1 MPTLEPIASPPSGR
15 DTPPDPIYLW
25 AKLSKHD
32 TGRGYHPVLCHL
44 IDVAAVAHALWRL
57 VLTPGER
64 DAIAATLGVD
74 TERAGRW
81 IAFWA
86 GLHDLGKI
94 SPAFQAQNGTARQW
108 VEAAGFP
115 FPRPPR
121 PAPHG
126 TITAVTLDDALAGFG
141 LPYELIDNLRISI
154 GGHHGAFPHV
164 GDRPDRAKSVGGG
177 YWSLAREQVAM
188 DLADCFDIRPNDGPL
203 QLPATTAIWLA
214 GFVSI
219 ADWIGS
225 NDDYFPYNMADPDG
239 APQIPRDAYHVSA
252 KNKAERALDHLG
264 WTSWTGP
271 STVRSIRDL
280 FPFIEHPHQVQLAAE
295 RLATSVTDPCLIV
308 IEAPMGEGKTEAAF
322 FLADYWSASSR
333 PRGTYIALPTRA
345 TSDQIFSRFRE
356 FLARRFPGEQIN
368 LQLLHGHAALSAE
381 FEILRQ
387 RERRDFAPNQV
398 FDDDAMASPA
408 IDAELGA
415 VAAAE
420 WFTYRKR
427 GLLAP
432 FGVGTIDQA
441 LLAVLQTRHYFVRLF
456 GLSSKTVIIDEVHAY
471 DAYMSTL
478 LERLLEWLAVLGSPV
493 ILLSATLPAERR
505 SALLEAYARGLD
517 RPSIAVPEVP
527 YPRLSWV
534 DRDAEGARHVDA
546 STLSTKQVQITWL
559 TSTGDRQAALSS
571 LSQRLH
577 TEINQG
583 GCAVVVCNTVRR
595 AQETFLALSQQ
606 MQGLADDGFPLL
618 DLLHARYLARD
629 RQQREWRT
637 LRRFGKAGTVVEGEE
652 VRRPHR
658 AVLVATQIVEQS
670 LDLDFDLLVTDIA
683 PADLVLQR
691 IGRLH
696 RHRDRER
703 YGLCEPK
710 VWIIPAE
717 ERNGVPAFDEGSSA
731 VYDSHILLRSWLA
744 LKDRDVLTIP
754 DDVETLI
761 AAVYDDQ
768 PCPAGASAAIQNAWD
783 TTFSTMMTRRDRDQF
798 LARNRRILSPTSPDN
813 LLGDRNQA
821 LSEEDDPAI
830 HQSVQALTRLGDP
843 TVNVV
848 CLTLAER
855 TDFRS
860 SERPSTRRA
869 AWLLQRSVAIGN
881 RRIIGHLLALP
892 IPSGWQRSPL
902 LRYHRLLE
910 LDANGA
916 CQIGQHRLR
925 LDREL
930 GVVIE

>member
-1 MPTLEPIASPPSGR
+1 M
-15 DTPPDPIYLW
+15 
-25 AKLSKHD
+25 
-32 TGRGYHPVLCHL
+32 
-44 IDVAAVAHALWRL
+44 VAHALWRL

-64 DAIAATLGVD
+64 DAIAAAIGTD

-94 SPAFQAQNGTARQW
+94 SPAFQSQNDTARRW

-121 PAPHG
+121 PAPHA
-126 TITAVTLDDALAGFG
+126 TITTVTLEAVLSDFHLPDA
-141 LPYELIDNLRISI
+141 LIDNLRIAI
-154 GGHHGAFPHV
+154 GGHHGTFPSY
-164 GDRPDRAKSVGGG
+164 GDQPDRAKSVGKGV
-177 YWSLAREQVAM
+177 WSVARASVTKNLAER
-188 DLADCFDIRPNDGPL
+188 LTIRPPDAPL
-203 QLPATTAIWLA
+203 HLPAATALWLA
-214 GFVSI
+214 GFVSV

-225 NDDYFPYNMADPDG
+225 NDDYFPHNMADPDA
-239 APQIPRDAYHVSA
+239 APRLPLDAYHVSA
-252 KNKAERALDHLG
+252 ADNAERALDHLG
-264 WTSWTGP
+264 WTSWSNP
-271 STVRSIRDL
+271 PTVRRFRDL
-280 FPFIEHPHQVQLAAE
+280 FPSIQHPHQVQIAAE
-295 RLATSVTDPCLIV
+295 QLVASVTDPCLIV
-308 IEAPMGEGKTEAAF
+308 VESPMGEGKTEAAF

-345 TSDQIFSRFRE
+345 TSDQIFARFRE

-387 RERRDFAPNQV
+387 RGRRDFAPNQI
-398 FDDDAMASPA
+398 FDDDATAAQVTDP
-408 IDAELGA
+408 ELGA

-456 GLSSKTVIIDEVHAY
+456 GLGSKTVIIDEVHAY

-505 SALLEAYARGLD
+505 SALLNAYARGLD
-517 RPSIAVPEVP
+517 RPFIAVPEVP

-534 DRDAEGARHVDA
+534 DCDAEGARHVDA
-546 STLSTKQVQITWL
+546 SKLSTKRVQIRWVSPVAEAPAASSDL
-559 TSTGDRQAALSS
+559 EQQLYAAL
-571 LSQRLH
+571 
-577 TEINQG
+577 NQG
-583 GCAVVVCNTVRR
+583 GCAVVVCNTVRS
-595 AQETFLALSQQ
+595 AQETFRALSQQ
-606 MQGLADDGFPLL
+606 FPGLAEDGAPVL

-629 RQQREWRT
+629 RRQREQRT
-637 LRRFGKAGTVVEGEE
+637 LRRFGKAGAVVEGEE

-696 RHRDRER
+696 RHLGRPR
-703 YGLCEPK
+703 YELSRPE
-710 VWIIPAE
+710 VWIVPPE
-717 ERNGVPAFDEGSSA
+717 DENGVPVFDRGSLA
-731 VYDSHILLRSWLA
+731 VYEEHILLRSWLA
-744 LKDRDVLTIP
+744 LKDREGLSVP
-754 DDVETLI
+754 DDVEALI

-768 PCPAGASAAIQNAWD
+768 PCPVDASAAVQNAWG

-821 LSEEDDPAI
+821 LSEEDNPAI

-848 CLTLAER
+848 CLTPEER
-855 TDFRS
+855 SDFRN
-860 SERPSTRRA
+860 SE
-869 AWLLQRSVAIGN
+869 
-881 RRIIGHLLALP
+881 
-892 IPSGWQRSPL
+892 
-902 LRYHRLLE
+902 
-910 LDANGA
+910 
-916 CQIGQHRLR
+916 
-925 LDREL
+925 
-930 GVVIE
+930 